1 MSTTRRLWLLAG
13 AVLLA
18 LVITPFLGI
27 VAIDPRAVFQQS
39 PASFIFWQLRLP
51 RALLGFAA
59 GGILAL
65 SGLVCQNLFK
75 NDLATPDLLGISSG
89 AAAGA
94 VIALK
99 FKVGLTFLGS
109 GGTHL
114 FSFLGALAAIL
125 VIFAIARM
133 IRSSSLYTFLMS
145 GIAINFFFSSVI
157 VICQYVFDF
166 TDTFSL
172 LRWLTGAIVV
182 AGYKEVIFLLA
193 LLAVFLVFVLL
204 FRAEFLLLAAG
215 DDFALTRGLDVA
227 AFRKYSFLGLAVFVG
242 AAVSLCGPIGFVAL
256 VVPHVS
262 RSWGASRYRETAG
275 FTVLL
280 GGGLLVLADF
290 LARSLLPPVEVPVGI
305 VTSLLGAPF
314 FLALLLSQL
323 KRSA

>member
-1 MSTTRRLWLLAG
+1 MSTGRKLGLLAG

-18 LVITPFLGI
+18 LLITPFLGF
-27 VAIDPRAVFQQS
+27 VGIDPRAVFQS
-39 PASFIFWQLRLP
+39 GPASFIFWQLRLP

-65 SGLVCQNLFK
+65 SGLVCQSLFK

-94 VIALK
+94 VIALQLK
-99 FKVGLTFLGS
+99 AGSTFLGS
-109 GGTHL
+109 GGMVA
-114 FSFLGALAAIL
+114 FSFLGALTAIL
-125 VIFAIARM
+125 AIFAIARM
-133 IRSSSLYTFLMS
+133 IRNSSLYTFLMS

-157 VICQYVFDF
+157 VICQYAFDF

-172 LRWLTGAIVV
+172 LRWLTGAVVV
-182 AGYKEVIFLLA
+182 AGYKEVLFLLA
-193 LLAVFLVFVLL
+193 LLAVFLGFVLM
-204 FRAEFLLLAAG
+204 FREEFLLAAAG

-242 AAVSLCGPIGFVAL
+242 AAVSLCGPIGFIAL

-262 RSWGASRYRETAG
+262 RSWGAGRYRETAG
-275 FTVLL
+275 LTVLL
-280 GGGLLVLADF
+280 GGGFLVLADF
-290 LARSLLPPVEVPVGI
+290 LARSLLPPVEIPVGI

-314 FLALLLSQL
+314 FLALLLAQL

>member
-1 MSTTRRLWLLAG
+1 MSTNKKLWLLAG
-13 AVLLA
+13 TVLLA
-18 LVITPFLGI
+18 LAVTPFLGI
-27 VAIDPRAVFQQS
+27 VAIDPLAVLQQN
-39 PASFIFWQLRLP
+39 PGSFIFWQLRLP

-75 NDLATPDLLGISSG
+75 NNLATPDLLGISSG

-94 VIALK
+94 VVALQ
-99 FKVGLTFLGS
+99 FKVGLTFLGA
-109 GGTHL
+109 GGMVL

-125 VIFAIARM
+125 AIFAIARM

-145 GIAINFFFSSVI
+145 GIAINYFFSSVI

-166 TDTFSL
+166 ADTFSL

-182 AGYKEVIFLLA
+182 AGYREVFFLLA
-193 LLAVFLVFVLL
+193 LLAIFLVCVLL
-204 FRAEFLLLAAG
+204 LRDEFLLVAAG
-215 DDFALTRGLDVA
+215 DDFAMTRGLDVA

-242 AAVSLCGPIGFVAL
+242 AVVSLCGPIGFVAL

-262 RSWGASRYRETAG
+262 RSWGASRYRETVII
-275 FTVLL
+275 TVLL

-314 FLALLLSQL
+314 FLALLLAQL